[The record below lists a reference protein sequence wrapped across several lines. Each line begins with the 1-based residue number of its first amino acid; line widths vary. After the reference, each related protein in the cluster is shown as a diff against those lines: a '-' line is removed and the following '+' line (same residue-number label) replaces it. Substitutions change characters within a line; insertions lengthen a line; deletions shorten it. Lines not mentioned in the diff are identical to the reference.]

1 MIPNKLKTPKQI
13 NFKSPLLDFFKK
25 IKLSDNNI
33 LLFID
38 ELQNARNVI
47 SNQGITC
54 ETLEK
59 AEHLKN
65 ILTLYI
71 SHLYALKSKISFGDK
86 NKGVDI
92 DFIWNDTLKNSQW
105 KSNDI
110 EFEFY
115 NSLFNLAICYFLI
128 GSLRLKKLE
137 RTNTNDIVTIKDFR
151 QAYYLFDLIKR
162 EAHVKIPNSQLPYD
176 LSPNP
181 ILLCKKLSIIKA
193 QMTFID
199 IGERS
204 QKAFEYV
211 AKNYNGICSLY
222 SKCYYLCEDD
232 PLDKYGDQVYKKFL
246 LNRYFFYKA
255 KMYFKLKEKEMEEF
269 NKTGSR
275 YKYALGYQF
284 LGVRHLKECQ
294 KNIKEFSNYTN
305 IKSFESLF
313 EKEQKEGEDMY
324 QKNLNIYHD
333 GEVNLKDEKIEEII
347 RIEPLVPTDLY
358 IGSNQPPKDSDYYNK
373 IQILNNIIPPNLKVK
388 IDNFKK
394 EMNQYCKTKI
404 NDLETQDKINT
415 FIDSFELP
423 QKLVSNN
430 EEQYTTYNIT
440 IPKDIWKN
448 IEVVQNL
455 GGYIGLLN
463 PIQNIINH
471 SQATTKILN
480 DTLKEMKAE
489 ENEDNS
495 FRMQFGE
502 AKWIM
507 IPSNKLNQKL
517 IMGLNNYINNLNQ
530 TSQYDQ
536 KEKENLLNNGPKFQ
550 LLSESQGCLNE
561 KIPGAKV
568 LKTNLSKE
576 EELVKTKILELKEL
590 SKDIENMKNS
600 IFDYINSDNK
610 IIHSFMNM
618 DNENINEDVILK
630 AERAIIDQKIVELK
644 KKSNEIEKCKQ
655 EVSDAIFKIPSSK
668 TEVVIPQEAQKF
680 FDNLNDNAN
689 LYIKTYNKFK
699 KAGEYYD
706 KLHQKVFEIIQS
718 SKQYLNKRTEE
729 KEALFK
735 VLTGKS
741 YKEWKKEKYQNYDN
755 DSNDFVNPNNNLFT
769 NMNVF
774 NGLSWS
780 YLHTMK

>member
-1 MIPNKLKTPKQI
+1 
-13 NFKSPLLDFFKK
+13 
-25 IKLSDNNI
+25 
-33 LLFID
+33 
-38 ELQNARNVI
+38 
-47 SNQGITC
+47 
-54 ETLEK
+54 
-59 AEHLKN
+59 
-65 ILTLYI
+65 
-71 SHLYALKSKISFGDK
+71 
-86 NKGVDI
+86 
-92 DFIWNDTLKNSQW
+92 
-105 KSNDI
+105 
-110 EFEFY
+110 
-115 NSLFNLAICYFLI
+115 
-128 GSLRLKKLE
+128 
-137 RTNTNDIVTIKDFR
+137 
-151 QAYYLFDLIKR
+151 
-162 EAHVKIPNSQLPYD
+162 
-176 LSPNP
+176 
-181 ILLCKKLSIIKA
+181 
-193 QMTFID
+193 
-199 IGERS
+199 
-204 QKAFEYV
+204 
-211 AKNYNGICSLY
+211 
-222 SKCYYLCEDD
+222 
-232 PLDKYGDQVYKKFL
+232 
-246 LNRYFFYKA
+246 
-255 KMYFKLKEKEMEEF
+255 
-269 NKTGSR
+269 
-275 YKYALGYQF
+275 
-284 LGVRHLKECQ
+284 
-294 KNIKEFSNYTN
+294 
-305 IKSFESLF
+305 
-313 EKEQKEGEDMY
+313 
-324 QKNLNIYHD
+324 
-333 GEVNLKDEKIEEII
+333 
-347 RIEPLVPTDLY
+347 
-358 IGSNQPPKDSDYYNK
+358 
-373 IQILNNIIPPNLKVK
+373 
-388 IDNFKK
+388 
-394 EMNQYCKTKI
+394 
-404 NDLETQDKINT
+404 
-415 FIDSFELP
+415 
-423 QKLVSNN
+423 
-430 EEQYTTYNIT
+430 
-440 IPKDIWKN
+440 
-448 IEVVQNL
+448 
-455 GGYIGLLN
+455 
-463 PIQNIINH
+463 
-471 SQATTKILN
+471 
-480 DTLKEMKAE
+480 
-489 ENEDNS
+489 
-495 FRMQFGE
+495 
-502 AKWIM
+502 
-507 IPSNKLNQKL
+507 
-517 IMGLNNYINNLNQ
+517 MGLNNYINNLNQ

-741 YKEWKKEKYQNYDN
+741 YKEWKKEKYQNNDN